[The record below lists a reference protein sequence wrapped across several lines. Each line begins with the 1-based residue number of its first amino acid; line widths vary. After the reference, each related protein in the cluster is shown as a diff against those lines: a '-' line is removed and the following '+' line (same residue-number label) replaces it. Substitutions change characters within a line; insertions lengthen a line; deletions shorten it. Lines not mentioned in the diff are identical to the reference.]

1 MKEYGLFTDLRWMIP
16 KTKAQEARKKTWIL
30 ADIWRLVDTRV
41 SMRQDITCNQGLL
54 QRPSRQIAASLKA
67 DQQRR
72 VDTDRGKIEDI
83 LTSDPT
89 LNNEVCHKMK
99 G

>member
-1 MKEYGLFTDLRWMIP
+1 
-16 KTKAQEARKKTWIL
+16 
-30 ADIWRLVDTRV
+30 
-41 SMRQDITCNQGLL
+41 MRQDITCNQGLL
-54 QRPSRQIAASLKA
+54 CCLSLQIAESLKA

-72 VDTDRGKIEDI
+72 VDKDRGKIENI

-89 LNNEVCHKMK
+89 LNKEVCYKMK

>member
-1 MKEYGLFTDLRWMIP
+1 
-16 KTKAQEARKKTWIL
+16 
-30 ADIWRLVDTRV
+30 
-41 SMRQDITCNQGLL
+41 MRQDITCNQGLL
-54 QRPSRQIAASLKA
+54 CCLSRQIAASLKA

-72 VDTDRGKIEDI
+72 VDTDRGKIENI

-89 LNNEVCHKMK
+89 LNKEVCHKMK